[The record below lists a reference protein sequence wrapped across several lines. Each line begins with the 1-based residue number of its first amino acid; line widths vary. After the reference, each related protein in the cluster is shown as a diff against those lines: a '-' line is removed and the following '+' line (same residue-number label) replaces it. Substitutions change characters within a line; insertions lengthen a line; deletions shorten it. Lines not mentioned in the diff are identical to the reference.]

1 MAVLIFAGGQ
11 PAGPGLPVSISPPGA
26 HHRVGTPILL
36 LLMVPIPA
44 GMEGSYCLHLALSL
58 FRESCLHPSPLHTQG
73 TSLLG
78 VGQAQGGPC
87 SQMLMVV
94 NMGRGDSRSLEQA
107 AGTGFVVKVEHAC
120 AKSSSPSLAQ
130 ISLAYMLTSKYRL
143 CTAALS
149 VKRTSAGGEETPH
162 PC

>member
-1 MAVLIFAGGQ
+1 MVVLIFAGGQ

-44 GMEGSYCLHLALSL
+44 GMEGSYYLHLALSL

-94 NMGRGDSRSLEQA
+94 NMGQGDSRSLEQT
-107 AGTGFVVKVEHAC
+107 AGTGFVAKVEHAC

-130 ISLAYMLTSKYRL
+130 ISLAYMLNPKY
-143 CTAALS
+143 CAAALS
-149 VKRTSAGGEETPH
+149 VKYTSAGGEETPH